1 MKKSMVI
8 ALVLAVSLTAA
19 AAAIAATDT
28 GTLEVRAS
36 VVGACRVITP
46 PTDVDF
52 GNYDPTD
59 TADNTTGVGDFTFR
73 CTRGT
78 AYGTYIVRNSQMT
91 DSSTGTETLN
101 YELYT
106 DAARTAGSE
115 FPAATVGTPDTASDN
130 SPITIQVY
138 GMIPALQ
145 DVPVDTFS
153 ETVTFTVEY

>member
-1 MKKSMVI
+1 MKKFLAI
-8 ALVLAVSLTAA
+8 ATIFAVSLTAA
-19 AAAIAATDT
+19 AVFAATDT

-36 VVGACRVITP
+36 VIGTCRVITP
-46 PTDVDF
+46 ATDVDF

-59 TADNTTGVGDFTFR
+59 TLDNSSGAGDFSFR

-78 AYGTYIVRNSQMT
+78 SYGTYIVRNNQMAN
-91 DSSTGTETLN
+91 GAATETLD

-106 DAARTAGSE
+106 DMARTAV
-115 FPAATVGTPDTASDN
+115 FPSSSVGTPDTAATN
-130 SPITIQVY
+130 SPITIDVY
-138 GMIPALQ
+138 GTIPALQ